1 MDVGDGRVGNIMVAL
16 PGHSGCRERYGRLN
30 TDRSRQGQRLMKH
43 APLED
48 ALVLTILEYEH
59 DLLGH
64 RQLSVDD
71 AVALLVETLM
81 IKPIVNNVTH

>member
-1 MDVGDGRVGNIMVAL
+1 MDVGDGKAVSITVDL
-16 PGHSGCRERYGRLN
+16 PGHSGCSARYGRLN
-30 TDRSRQGQRLMKH
+30 TDRSLQSQRSTRRVLQ
-43 APLED
+43 ED

-81 IKPIVNNVTH
+81 TKPIVNNVTH